1 MKRIECLREL
11 AHLVEDSLVVAA
23 LGGTT
28 DEWSQL
34 RPSDAN
40 FYNVAMGSNLPLA
53 MGLALALPHRR
64 VVLIDTD
71 GCQLMTLSA
80 LCTLANHPPS
90 NLHVF
95 VMDNESY
102 AYTGGQPSAT
112 AGKSDLAAIARAA
125 GIEGATCVV
134 AIEEFRRAAERALL
148 LGNELSYLVAKV
160 RGESESRSSRGFDHV
175 EAKYRFV
182 RHIESLEGKEIM
194 SKY

>member
-1 MKRIECLREL
+1 MRRMECLREL

-28 DEWSQL
+28 DEWSQV

-53 MGLALALPHRR
+53 MGLALALPTRS
-64 VVLIDTD
+64 VVLLDTD
-71 GCQLMTLSA
+71 GCQLMTLGA
-80 LCTLANHPPS
+80 LCTLANHPPA
-90 NLHVF
+90 NLRVF

-102 AYTGGQPSAT
+102 AYTGGQPTAT

-125 GIEGATCVV
+125 GIEGATNVV
-134 AIEEFRRAAERALL
+134 AIDEFARAAERAIS
-148 LGNELSYLVAKV
+148 GNELSYIVAKV
-160 RGESESRSSRGFDHV
+160 RGEPKGRFNRGFDHV

-182 RHIESLEGKEIM
+182 RHIERIESKEIM